1 MIFNRKNE
9 HSESEKNIYPSLND
23 IFSQSPIAIELYD
36 INGFLLDVN
45 QACLTLFGIR
55 GIEEVKDFNLF
66 DDPNLNEQIISD
78 IRSGKAI
85 KYELIF
91 SFDLVKS
98 KNLYRTSRDGTCY
111 LECFINPTTDDRNK
125 INGYMVHLT
134 EITER
139 KHIEDSLIRNEEQ
152 CRMLVDLAP
161 DAFFQ
166 GDANGNFITINNSA
180 IILTGY
186 SRDELLKMNMK
197 DLFLANYLS
206 QNPLRYDLLERGEV
220 LKMEREII
228 TETGSSVIVEMKS
241 KKLPDGTFQSF
252 FRDITERK
260 QIKKAL
266 RKSEEK
272 FRRIVESST
281 NGMYFYQLKEN
292 DRLVVVGANP
302 AADLILGIS
311 HQTLLGK
318 TIEEAFL
325 NLIHTDLP
333 EKFKSIAKGKEV
345 SQVFDLDYKDELISG
360 FYNVRVFQTEKN
372 TITVSFTDI
381 SERKKAELLLEVQAR
396 ELKELNATKDKFL
409 SIIAH
414 DLKNPFNAI
423 LGFSDLML
431 KNFYQL
437 DDETLLKGLSTIE
450 SASVQA
456 YKLLE
461 NLLIWSQNQTGRRE
475 FTPEILNLKAQVME
489 SLGTIESIATKKEI
503 RIIVSINKYFKI
515 FADKNMIDLI
525 FRNLISNAVKFSY
538 KKSKIKITATTTDH
552 EIQISIIDN
561 GVGIAS
567 ENLFA
572 IFKID
577 KHRITLG
584 TDDEQGSGLGLIL
597 CNDFI
602 TRHNGNI
609 RVESVPGKGSV
620 FTISLPFN

>member
-23 IFSQSPIAIELYD
+23 IFSQSPIAIELYN

-111 LECFINPTTDDRNK
+111 LECFINPTTNERNETT
-125 INGYMVHLT
+125 GYIVHIT

-139 KHIEDSLIRNEEQ
+139 KQIE
-152 CRMLVDLAP
+152 
-161 DAFFQ
+161 
-166 GDANGNFITINNSA
+166 
-180 IILTGY
+180 
-186 SRDELLKMNMK
+186 
-197 DLFLANYLS
+197 
-206 QNPLRYDLLERGEV
+206 
-220 LKMEREII
+220 
-228 TETGSSVIVEMKS
+228 
-241 KKLPDGTFQSF
+241 
-252 FRDITERK
+252 
-260 QIKKAL
+260 KAL

-318 TIEEAFL
+318 TIEEAFP

-372 TITVSFTDI
+372 TVTVSFTDI

-431 KNFYQL
+431 KNFYQF

-525 FRNLISNAVKFSY
+525 FRNLISNAIKFSY
-538 KKSKIKITATTTDH
+538 KKSKIKITATSSDH

-609 RVESVPGKGSV
+609 RVESIPGKGSV